1 LAFGDQ
7 YSSYLASFG
16 ILLAALVMIGYYDF
30 SRLIIPNWINTLLL
44 LFGLFFS
51 ARNGSSLFVFA
62 SFGAAGVA
70 LLFYCLAC
78 LYERVRGRSGL
89 GMGDINLCLGWNCWF
104 TLGAAHCVKCCTCAC
119 CRSKCAERQCARSH
133 TNSFWPLSCFGI
145 VFGMVFSKYRSF
157 ECLVIMNKYLQN
169 LLKHARTNEGY
180 SLVELLVV
188 LGIMALLSAMV
199 APQVIRY
206 LSSAR
211 SETAKTQL
219 RNLEAALELYNIDT
233 GTYPTE
239 TEGLIALIK
248 TPKSA
253 VAWRGPYLK
262 REDALRDPWGQTYVY
277 RNPGEHGV
285 YDVLSLGKDGKP
297 GGESEDR
304 DIVNW

>member
-1 LAFGDQ
+1 
-7 YSSYLASFG
+7 
-16 ILLAALVMIGYYDF
+16 
-30 SRLIIPNWINTLLL
+30 
-44 LFGLFFS
+44 
-51 ARNGSSLFVFA
+51 
-62 SFGAAGVA
+62 
-70 LLFYCLAC
+70 
-78 LYERVRGRSGL
+78 
-89 GMGDINLCLGWNCWF
+89 
-104 TLGAAHCVKCCTCAC
+104 
-119 CRSKCAERQCARSH
+119 
-133 TNSFWPLSCFGI
+133 
-145 VFGMVFSKYRSF
+145 
-157 ECLVIMNKYLQN
+157 MNKYLQKS
-169 LLKHARTNEGY
+169 LKHARNNEGY